1 MAQIGKTYYKRID
14 TGYNGQASRVYEG
27 FMIVE
32 SEYVASGETVGVGV
46 PVKLVD
52 GAISAA
58 TASGDT
64 VYGFTLRAF
73 PSQSIQWG
81 PGQDTFADSQEWRGD
96 QPAPV
101 MRRGYF
107 TAYVQAGAPKKNGK
121 VFFRTQ
127 ALGELVVGGIETGDA
142 ATGVGAKGGS
152 NTGDATI
159 TVTAVPVDAT
169 PQTVTITMSSATEGS
184 FTYNTVQYDVTVG
197 QQFKQDGFD
206 FLITA
211 GSTALVASDTF
222 TITITKDTNVAEI
235 PGAFFTGP
243 MGEED
248 RISEIAYNIV

>member
-32 SEYVASGETVGVGV
+32 SEYVASGETVGVGI
-46 PVKLVD
+46 PVKLVN

-73 PSQSIQWG
+73 PSQSVQWG

-107 TAYVQAGAPKKNGK
+107 TAYVQAGSPVKNGK
-121 VFFRTQ
+121 VYFRTK
-127 ALGELVVGGIETGDA
+127 ALGELVVGGIETGNA
-142 ATGVGAKGGS
+142 ATGVGAPGS

-159 TVTAVPVDAT
+159 AVTAVPVDAT
-169 PQTVTITMSSATEGS
+169 PTTVTITMSSATEGS
-184 FTYNTVQYDVTVG
+184 FTYNTVQYDVTVD

-211 GSTALVASDTF
+211 GSTPCVSGDTF

>member
-46 PVKLVD
+46 PVKMID
-52 GAISAA
+52 GAVSAV

-64 VYGFTLRAF
+64 VYGFALRAF
-73 PSQSIQWG
+73 PSQNTTWG
-81 PGQDTFADSQEWRGD
+81 PGEDTFEDSMVWRGD
-96 QPAPV
+96 QPAPI

-107 TAYVQAGAPKKNGK
+107 TVFVQAGAPKKNGK

-142 ATGVGAKGGS
+142 ATGVGAAGGS
-152 NTGDATI
+152 NTGNATI
-159 TVTAVPVDAT
+159 SVKAVPVNAT
-169 PQTVTITMSSATEGS
+169 PTTVTITMSSATEGS
-184 FTYNTVQYDVTVG
+184 FTYNSQQYDVVVG
-197 QQFKQDGFD
+197 SEFNQDGFI
-206 FLITA
+206 FTITA
-211 GSTALVASDTF
+211 GSTALVNGDTF
-222 TITITKDTNVAEI
+222 TITISKDTNVAEI

-243 MGEED
+243 AGED
-248 RISEIAYNIV
+248 MISEIAYNIV

>member
-107 TAYVQAGAPKKNGK
+107 TAYVQAGNPAKNGK
-121 VFFRTQ
+121 VYFRTK
-127 ALGELVVGGIETGDA
+127 ALGELVVGGIETGNA
-142 ATGVGAKGGS
+142 ATGVGAPGS

-159 TVTAVPVDAT
+159 AVTAVPVDAT
-169 PQTVTITMSSATEGS
+169 PTTVTITMSSATEGS
-184 FTYNTVQYDVTVG
+184 FTYNTVQYDVTVD
-197 QQFKQDGFD
+197 QQFKQAGFD

-211 GSTALVASDTF
+211 GETPCVNGDTF